1 MKAKYKL
8 GDIVKFHD
16 HQGIIYIIDDNGTFE
31 QSEYP
36 SYDILSDGIL
46 YKHVMEP
53 EVGLLCKNPF
63 VGNRLVH
70 DKTFAI
76 RLRSFAKNVTKH
88 LMNEQ
93 WNLEEAEY
101 FEYIANKLIKYQE
114 LTAKSQEEKDY
125 LKRVL

>member
-1 MKAKYKL
+1 MKAKYKC
-8 GDIVKFHD
+8 GDIVAFHD
-16 HQGIIYIIDDNGTFE
+16 HQGMIYIVDDNGTFE

-36 SYDILSDGIL
+36 SYDILANGVL

-53 EVGLLCKNPF
+53 EVTRVCANPF
-63 VGNRLVH
+63 VDNRLVH

-76 RLRSFAKNVTKH
+76 RLRSFAKAAAKH
-88 LMNEQ
+88 MMNEQ

-114 LTAKSQEEKDY
+114 LTAKDKEEKDY